1 MPRTTPPRPVDIE
14 AVFPELGSHRRGC
27 TRLHPRPG
35 NPNATD
41 NSIGGPLLW
50 PAGEAWPACQEP
62 HPRDRGRSVD
72 DIHEWRRIL
81 AEAWRRSPGSG
92 PTPEELQ
99 RLSVLEQE
107 HHVPGITDTHPVP
120 LLPLAQFF
128 ARDVPGL
135 AGPDGADVL
144 QVLWC
149 PFSAHGDLATPGIHL
164 RWRNSSKVG
173 ELLAEPPLP
182 AVIGD
187 DEYVPEP
194 CVLHPEPVTEHEYI
208 GLLDAG
214 LQERIYGW
222 EDGQAEADEFEGH
235 EPPRYQ
241 TDLSTAPGWKV
252 GGFATWETSGPYQVV
267 CTCGSPM
274 CPLLTIASTEWEDE
288 TISWVPVEDRHL
300 AEEFE
305 ANTPTRVTVGRGGSL
320 TIFTCPTDPR
330 HPHQVT
336 LQ

>member
-1 MPRTTPPRPVDIE
+1 M
-14 AVFPELGSHRRGC
+14 
-27 TRLHPRPG
+27 
-35 NPNATD
+35 
-41 NSIGGPLLW
+41 
-50 PAGEAWPACQEP
+50 
-62 HPRDRGRSVD
+62 
-72 DIHEWRRIL
+72 
-81 AEAWRRSPGSG
+81 
-92 PTPEELQ
+92 
-99 RLSVLEQE
+99 SVLEQE